1 MTEREQACVVTTIG
15 SVVGAIVAYLFFT
28 ERGNALRRQLL
39 PALDD
44 FERELSHFSGTV
56 ARTAG
61 LASEGWKALN
71 EVVGTPNA
79 SRTPRNV
86 SPHQSIPF

>member
-1 MTEREQACVVTTIG
+1 MTEGERDCLVTTIG
-15 SVVGAIVAYLFFT
+15 AVVGAIASYLFFT
-28 ERGNALRRQLL
+28 DRGRAMRRELL
-39 PALDD
+39 PMLDD

-71 EVVGTPNA
+71 EAVGSSGA
-79 SRTPRNV
+79 SRTPRTV
-86 SPHQSIPF
+86 SPHQTIPF